1 MWLTGL
7 VAPRHVGSSQT
18 RARTRVPC
26 ISRQI
31 LNHCPTREALQII
44 FNHHPLFFFLH
55 PAPILQ
61 EIPLALVSEYSSQI
75 QLLLMALT
83 ASTLVPS
90 TTIHLLDYCVA
101 PNLSPL
107 QPPVATG
114 ARVALLQHVSDHVT
128 PAQNHA
134 GAPHLTQSKSL
145 QGVLSPLCPQ
155 ATL

>member
-1 MWLTGL
+1 MWDPPRPGL
-7 VAPRHVGSSQT
+7 EPVSPALAGRFSTIAPPGKPCKSSL
-18 RARTRVPC
+18 
-26 ISRQI
+26 III
-31 LNHCPTREALQII
+31 L
-44 FNHHPLFFFLH
+44 FFFFLH

>member
-1 MWLTGL
+1 MIFIPFNLLHPQPSLIHLLAHKTFIMFR
-7 VAPRHVGSSQT
+7 PKPCKSSL
-18 RARTRVPC
+18 
-26 ISRQI
+26 III
-31 LNHCPTREALQII
+31 LY
-44 FNHHPLFFFLH
+44 FFFFFLH

-61 EIPLALVSEYSSQI
+61 EIPLAQVSEYSSQI
-75 QLLLMALT
+75 QLLLRALT

-107 QPPVATG
+107 QPLVATG

-145 QGVLSPLCPQ
+145 QGVLRPLRPQ